1 MHTVALRGPERL
13 PLVRPEPP
21 SFPLAPT
28 EARTAVRRF
37 VAVLTEVLN
46 GYRPPAHL
54 RHWCRPLVA
63 TTVIAQARAAQHRI
77 GETRPRRVT
86 RDRHGRRPDPVA
98 VIRMRLCEPR
108 SGAVEA
114 TVLLATGVR
123 TWALA
128 LRLEEDE
135 QGWATTVARLL

>member
-1 MHTVALRGPERL
+1 
-13 PLVRPEPP
+13 
-21 SFPLAPT
+21 
-28 EARTAVRRF
+28 
-37 VAVLTEVLN
+37 VAVLT
-46 GYRPPAHL
+46 HL